1 MAIGASSLENELV
14 AFVEGHPETFNTQD
28 IVNLRRTIIAS
39 FALMEG
45 IHNQDKPGVGGLARI
60 IISKISEKVQTR
72 ELNTSQ
78 DVQWALMQFEL
89 CVEIIHK
96 YLTKLCATE
105 RSHNIGG
112 YNGNPT
118 PQGMCGTI
126 SDSISPPSP
135 PNYIDNIYSI
145 VKRKINEYHLRVLKL
160 WADILVREGRV
171 TPSKLND
178 MQAIASAKDGTYEQ
192 KMREMYGNCYDR
204 GHIKSNLADS
214 VLLGFLMMCR
224 IATVEQMRKQVDTSG
239 SLSEMIFIIV
249 SQFVRLVNDN
259 KFQTIPQSN
268 KHESVLN
275 VLHLTCIVVAKPQPQ
290 PPYPLPIMAYL
301 SSDALDQYVQNLKKF
316 PTMAQFKQYTE
327 TPPGSKHLTR
337 VEALRSRMLER
348 RSRFEEEMY
357 ERRRNMGGSHRRN
370 RTHTSSR
377 KYKNKKS
384 KRA

>member
-1 MAIGASSLENELV
+1 MATGASSLENELV
-14 AFVEGHPETFNTQD
+14 AFIEGHPETFNTQD

-45 IHNQDKPGVGGLARI
+45 IHNQDKPGVGGLARMI
-60 IISKISEKVQTR
+60 IIKISEKVQTR

-96 YLTKLCATE
+96 FLTKLCATE

-112 YNGNPT
+112 YTGNPT

-126 SDSISPPSP
+126 SGSISPPSP

-145 VKRKINEYHLRVLKL
+145 VKRKINEYHSRVLKL
-160 WADILVREGRV
+160 WADTLVHERRV
-171 TPSKLND
+171 TPKKLAD
-178 MQAIASAKDGTYEQ
+178 VQAIASAKDGTYEQ
-192 KMREMYGNCYDR
+192 KMRELYGNCYDR
-204 GHIKSNLADS
+204 GHIKSNLDDS
-214 VLLGFLMMCR
+214 VLLEFLMMCR
-224 IATVEQMRKQVDTSG
+224 IATVEQMRKQVDTSASA
-239 SLSEMIFIIV
+239 SLSEMIFTIV

-275 VLHLTCIVVAKPQPQ
+275 VLHLTCIVVAKPTPSV
-290 PPYPLPIMAYL
+290 PLPIMAYL
-301 SSDALDQYVQNLKKF
+301 SSDALDQCVQTLKQF
-316 PTMAQFKQYTE
+316 PTMDQFKQYTE
-327 TPPGSKHLTR
+327 RSKWT
-337 VEALRSRMLER
+337 E
-348 RSRFEEEMY
+348 
-357 ERRRNMGGSHRRN
+357 MGGSHRRN
-370 RTHTSSR
+370 RTHTPSR
-377 KYKNKKS
+377 KYNKNKKS